1 MNQIR
6 KRDWARLGH
15 FLKARRLMLG
25 LTQADLA
32 AKAGVSMGTV
42 TNIESGKT
50 HGRLPHKLPL
60 IEALLG
66 WEPGSAARVLDG
78 GNPVELG
85 AAIAVRPIPVEVK
98 ADLLKHVDG
107 AGQLSAPV
115 RRELRDWIEAL
126 PENP

>member
-1 MNQIR
+1 MNQTR
-6 KRDWARLGH
+6 ERDWARLGH
-15 FLKARRLMLG
+15 FLKARRLILG
-25 LTQADLA
+25 LTQGDLA
-32 AKAGVSMGTV
+32 GKAGVSLGTV
-42 TNIESGKT
+42 ANIESGKT

-78 GNPVELG
+78 GSPVEIG
-85 AAIAVRPIPVEVK
+85 AAITVRPIAPEVK

-107 AGQLSAPV
+107 SGQLSPPV
-115 RRELRDWIEAL
+115 RRELRDWIEKL